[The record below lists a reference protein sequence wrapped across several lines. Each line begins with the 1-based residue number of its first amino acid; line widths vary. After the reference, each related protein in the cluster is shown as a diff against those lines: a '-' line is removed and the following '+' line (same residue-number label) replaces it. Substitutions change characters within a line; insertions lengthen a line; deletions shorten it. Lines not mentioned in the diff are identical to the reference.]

1 MPGWLTLP
9 RGTLARH
16 LLLALVA
23 AVILYLVTAAA
34 SPFSNFRFAQIAYFL
49 IAAAGLT
56 VLTGLNGQLSLG
68 HGGLMAIGGYTTGM
82 MLKHASSTPLLAIL
96 VVSILTTTIVGI
108 VVGISAARLRGP
120 YLAGVTL
127 ALALALPDIATKYE
141 GTFGGEQ
148 GLAISPPSPP
158 SFLSTVPLERW
169 FAWIAFAAAILTL
182 VVLANLR
189 RSRVGRLWQAVR
201 DDEVAS
207 SLAGIHVARTQ
218 VRAFVV
224 SAACAGLAG
233 SLFVY
238 SANLAAPSQFSITL
252 SLQLVTA
259 IVIGGLG
266 TLGGAVWG
274 SILLVYLPTW
284 SDDLAKAL
292 SLSSEVKDNL
302 PPALYGLA
310 LIVAMLAFPHGIQ
323 GALNRIWGGVRSRL
337 GGPDQEGPEETYE
350 GGDVVAD
357 SAPSG
362 AIEPAQMEGDRSER

>member
-1 MPGWLTLP
+1 VSRLSLP
-9 RGTLARH
+9 QGTLARH

-23 AVILYLVTAAA
+23 AVILYFVTVT
-34 SPFSNFRFAQIAYFL
+34 SPAFSNFRFAQIAYFL

-68 HGGLMAIGGYTTGM
+68 HGGLMAIGGYTTGL
-82 MLKHASSTPLLAIL
+82 MLKHAGSTPLIGILAL
-96 VVSILTTTIVGI
+96 SVLTTTIVGV

-141 GTFGGEQ
+141 STFGGEQ
-148 GLAISPPSPP
+148 GLAVTPPTPP
-158 SFLSTVPLERW
+158 AFLSSMPLERW
-169 FAWIAFAAAILTL
+169 FAWIAFAAAIVTL
-182 VVLANLR
+182 VLLANLR
-189 RSRVGRLWQAVR
+189 RSRVGRVWQAVR

-207 SLAGIHVARTQ
+207 ALAGIRVARTQ

-224 SAACAGLAG
+224 SAACAGAAG

-238 SANLAAPSQFSITL
+238 SANLAAPSQFDITL

-266 TLGGAVWG
+266 TLSGAVWG
-274 SILLVYLPTW
+274 SLLLVYLPSW

-302 PPALYGLA
+302 PPAIYGFT
-310 LIVAMLAFPHGIQ
+310 LIVAMLLFPRGIQ
-323 GALNRIWGGVRSRL
+323 GALNDVWRRL
-337 GGPDQEGPEETYE
+337 RPRLPGQAEQAPGRTDERAEVVTDSGP
-350 GGDVVAD
+350 
-357 SAPSG
+357 SS
-362 AIEPAQMEGDRSER
+362 AIEPAQMEGE